1 MLKLYSHELSGN
13 CYKARLLLSLLELE
27 YEIIPVNLGG
37 GEHKSPEFLKLNP
50 FGQVPVIIDGDAI
63 VSDSQAILVYL
74 ARRYGG
80 EDWLPTTSEEMS
92 QVVRWLSV
100 AANDIQNSIA
110 AIRKHFLLDA
120 PIDLKSAQKKA
131 DCFLQLIDTY
141 LSQRSWLEC
150 DRPTIADI
158 ACYPYIVLAPDG
170 KISLTEYPNIMAWSD
185 RIKRLPGYV
194 SI

>member
-120 PIDLKSAQKKA
+120 PIDLKSVQKKA

-170 KISLTEYPNIMAWSD
+170 KISLTEYPNLMAWSD